1 MQQTSA
7 DKKDKSHTILITE
20 IQDANI
26 MFYFLNIYFENKQF
40 GQIFEN
46 LY

>member
-7 DKKDKSHTILITE
+7 KKDKSHKILITE